1 MFNDKLDFLLTVSCI
16 SICCTA
22 LSYFGSLHLWPQID
36 NIPLLLRWLD
46 PNFLKHDSFINI
58 AAEHN
63 PRHIVT
69 YLLLSAVR
77 LFEISWERLFSIS
90 HSVVSAFQAG
100 LVVIGLGLAAHQS
113 LLKTPNSSRCRQVTF
128 IILLGLAAVVGT
140 TVLANA
146 LHVGFSPRIGI
157 TGLIPSNVAIFLAAG
172 AMILHHQR
180 NIFSVILAVIIAFGA
195 AVIHPVSASSF
206 LIGYLL
212 LAFMFGAQSLKKNF
226 ALLIGGMI
234 LPMIFI
240 LVLFT
245 DANNTITG
253 QIYSDI
259 YAHLRHPHHYIP
271 SEYTGYYIIPW
282 PVSFGAVLFVF
293 LINALIA
300 KKRSDKKHVIV
311 SVLGMLYY
319 GSTLPAQYLTV
330 EVFSIDA
337 FVSLAP
343 IRYAIVGYWLAA
355 ILSVRSICYHTP
367 VPLYLSKRFFE
378 IPFRTKKTLA
388 AVLISLSLFMI
399 ILNENK
405 SLQKIYLEK
414 DQVVEQW
421 SWLSQTNGQITILPP
436 GISTV
441 GFREFLGISPFVDD
455 YFPFVQ
461 SRLDIYADRWR
472 SIYGNHSRMHK
483 EKKAEFYNQLT
494 VTDFKRIRDN
504 WGARYVVINKQQAK
518 NMLPLQPVGQHGDF
532 RIYHLD

>member
-1 MFNDKLDFLLTVSCI
+1 M
-16 SICCTA
+16 
-22 LSYFGSLHLWPQID
+22 WPQID

-46 PNFLKHDSFINI
+46 PNFLKHDIFINI
-58 AAEHN
+58 GAEHN
-63 PRHIVT
+63 PRHIIT
-69 YLLLSAVR
+69 YLQLSTVK
-77 LFEISWERLFSIS
+77 FFDISWEKLFSIS

-100 LVVIGLGLAAHQS
+100 LVVIGFGLAAHQS
-113 LLKTPNSSRCRQVTF
+113 LPKTPNSRRCRQVTF
-128 IILLGLAAVVGT
+128 LILIGLAAVVGT

-172 AMILHHQR
+172 AMILHRQR
-180 NIFSVILAVIIAFGA
+180 NLTFVVLGLKIAFLA
-195 AVIHPVSASSF
+195 TVIHPVSASSF

-212 LAFMFGAQSLKKNF
+212 LAFIFGDQSLKKNF
-226 ALLIGGMI
+226 ALLISGVI

-240 LVLFT
+240 LVLFI
-245 DANNTITG
+245 DANNTVTG
-253 QIYSDI
+253 QAYRDI

-282 PVSFGAVLFVF
+282 PISFGTVLFVF

-300 KKRSDKKHVIV
+300 KKHSDKKHLIV

-319 GSTLPAQYLTV
+319 GLTLPAQYLTV
-330 EVFSIDA
+330 EVFPIDA

-355 ILSVRSICYHTP
+355 ILSARSICYHTP
-367 VPLYLSKRFFE
+367 LPVYLNERFFE
-378 IPFRTKKTLA
+378 IPFRTKKQLA
-388 AVLISLSLFMI
+388 AVLISLSLFMV
-399 ILNENK
+399 ILNENR
-405 SLQKIYLEK
+405 SLHKINLEK
-414 DQVVEQW
+414 DQIVGQW

-461 SRLDIYADRWR
+461 SRLENYADRWK
-472 SIYGNHSRMHK
+472 SVYGDHSRLHK
-483 EKKAEFYNQLT
+483 EKKAEFYKQLT
-494 VTDFKRIRDN
+494 ITDFKKIRDN
-504 WGARYVVINKQQAK
+504 WGARYVVINKKQAI
-518 NMLPLQPVGQHGDF
+518 NMLPLQSVGHHGDF
-532 RIYHLD
+532 RIYDLD